1 MERGKAADF
10 TEDDQGM
17 IWFKN
22 RICVPDVG
30 DLQMTIMREVMIQLI
45 PFTQVVLKVPG
56 SRAKLLVVW
65 DEERCGR
72 SCRTM

>member
-1 MERGKAADF
+1 VDF

-30 DLQMTIMREVMIQLI
+30 DLRMTITREVMIQLI

-72 SCRTM
+72 SCSTM